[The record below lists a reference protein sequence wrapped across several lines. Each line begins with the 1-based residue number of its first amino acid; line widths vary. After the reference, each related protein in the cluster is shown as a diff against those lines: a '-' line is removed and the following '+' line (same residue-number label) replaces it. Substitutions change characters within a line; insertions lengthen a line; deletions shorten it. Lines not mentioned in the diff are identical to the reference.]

1 MPPRYSKQ
9 ELLLVGMALLLGVA
23 FRGLHA
29 DQLAIE
35 HFDEGVYASSTWY
48 DSQAGQPWPMRHLYA
63 PPLLPKT
70 IQILSAIPGLSS
82 VAPFLPSM
90 VLGSLTIL
98 LLWWLGRSMF
108 GQSAGLLLVY
118 VVGLSD
124 FHILFSRMAMTDVP
138 ALFWISVAVGIGM
151 KGLQSRSVRTM
162 ALAGLCAGIAWWTK
176 YTGWLALAI
185 LLSGTGFWWILTGR
199 REMSAVQLVKL
210 LGSTVAVAVLVW
222 LPWYL
227 MLPWYLVLN
236 DVGGYAAVA
245 ANHKAYLIGFSGWQ
259 DRLADHM
266 LYHFRFDSWLGPAS
280 IGLGLLAA
288 GTRRWM
294 ELKRSTW
301 NASSAPAAGGRNHA
315 AVAAFPSPAILVRF
329 VVAAIVLAVVA
340 AGIGSAGLLTCLAI
354 GGIAG
359 MFLWPALH
367 ELHRRSVSD
376 DRSPAVA
383 RAAPYYN
390 ADLNSAAS
398 IDPALS
404 SCILVAWFSGMLL
417 TTPMYY
423 PFPRLALPLLASIW
437 LAAAGGVTW
446 WMEATI
452 NVARRGD
459 AVAVTRQQAVMKRL
473 VMGMVLIAVAIT
485 VTGAGELRRPLVW
498 QNRTSLR
505 DASWHIASAVLQD
518 VDGKYERINPQI
530 AVPSNTIISPNPQ
543 DDISDEY
550 DADATSLDLLEQK
563 VVSPFDTTVPLA
575 DVSQPTCVVYA
586 YGEPGVLGHLFAAGL
601 NVGPVQDVGFPAASL
616 DREEIP
622 TYLIVGPNAL
632 RTPGMLNDWADKQYR
647 FQHVADF
654 HFIPS
659 EVVLYNLFSAE
670 WVGQHPECRVQK
682 LELYR
687 LK

>member
-1 MPPRYSKQ
+1 MTRRYSKQ

-23 FRGLHA
+23 FRGLHS

-35 HFDEGVYASSTWY
+35 HFDEGVYASSAWY
-48 DSQAGQPWPMRHLYA
+48 DSEAGQPWPMRHLYA

-90 VLGSLTIL
+90 FLGSLTIL
-98 LLWWLGRSMF
+98 SLWWLGRCMF

-138 ALFWISVAVGIGM
+138 VLFWISLAVGIGM
-151 KGLQSRSVRTM
+151 QGIQSRSVRTM
-162 ALAGLCAGIAWWTK
+162 ALAGLCAGVAWWTK

-185 LLSGTGFWWILTGR
+185 LLSGTGFWWILAGR
-199 REMSAVQLVKL
+199 REISAGQLVKL
-210 LGSTVAVAVLVW
+210 LGSTAAVAILVW
-222 LPWYL
+222 WPWYV
-227 MLPWYLVLN
+227 MLN

-245 ANHKAYLIGFSGWQ
+245 ANHNAYLIGLSGWQ
-259 DRLADHM
+259 NRLADHM

-288 GTRRWM
+288 GSRRWM

-301 NASSAPAAGGRNHA
+301 NASPVDAADGECHA

-329 VVAAIVLAVVA
+329 VVAAIVLAVVS
-340 AGIGSAGLLTCLAI
+340 AGIGTAGLLTCLGI
-354 GGIAG
+354 VGIAG
-359 MFLWPALH
+359 MFLWPTLH
-367 ELHRRSVSD
+367 QLYRRSVSD
-376 DRSPAVA
+376 DRSAAVA
-383 RAAPYYN
+383 GASPYYD
-390 ADLNSAAS
+390 ADMNSAAT

-423 PFPRLALPLLASIW
+423 PFPRLSLLLLASIW

-459 AVAVTRQQAVMKRL
+459 SVAVTRQQAVMKRL
-473 VMGMVLIAVAIT
+473 VMGMVLTAVAIT
-485 VTGAGELRRPLVW
+485 VTGAGELRSPLVW

-505 DASWHIASAVLQD
+505 DAAWHIADAVLQD
-518 VDGKYERINPQI
+518 VDGEYERLNPLVL
-530 AVPSNTIISPNPQ
+530 VPSNTIINPDSA
-543 DDISDEY
+543 DDVNNEY
-550 DADATSLDLLEQK
+550 DADVTSIEQLERK

-586 YGEPGVLGHLFAAGL
+586 YGEPSVLGHLHAAGL
-601 NVGPVQDVGFPAASL
+601 NVAPVQDVDFPAASL
-616 DREEIP
+616 SGEKIP

-632 RTPGMLNDWADKQYR
+632 RTPGMLNGWADRQYR
-647 FQHVADF
+647 FRHIANF
-654 HFIPS
+654 HFVPS

-670 WVGQHPECRVQK
+670 WVIQHPECRVQK

>member
-1 MPPRYSKQ
+1 MTRRYSKQ

-23 FRGLHA
+23 FRGLHT

-35 HFDEGVYASSTWY
+35 HFDEGIYASSAWY
-48 DSQAGQPWPMRHLYA
+48 DSEAGQPWPMRHLYA

-70 IQILSAIPGLSS
+70 IQVLSAIPGLSS

-90 VLGSLTIL
+90 LLGSLTIL
-98 LLWWLGRSMF
+98 LLWWLGRCMF

-138 ALFWISVAVGIGM
+138 VLFWTSLAVGIGM
-151 KGLQSRSVRTM
+151 QGIQARSVRTM
-162 ALAGLCAGIAWWTK
+162 ALAGLCVGVAWWTK

-185 LLSGTGFWWILTGR
+185 LLSGAGFWWILAGR
-199 REMSAVQLVKL
+199 REISAVQLGKL
-210 LGSTVAVAVLVW
+210 LGSTVGVAILVW

-227 MLPWYLVLN
+227 MLN
-236 DVGGYAAVA
+236 SVGGYATVA
-245 ANHKAYLIGFSGWQ
+245 ANHKAYLIGLNGWQ
-259 DRLADHM
+259 DRLASHM

-288 GTRRWM
+288 GSRRWI

-301 NASSAPAAGGRNHA
+301 NAAPVPAADGGPRA
-315 AVAAFPSPAILVRF
+315 RVAAYPSPAILVRF

-340 AGIGSAGLLTCLAI
+340 AGIGSAGLLTCLGI
-354 GGIAG
+354 GGMAG
-359 MFLWPALH
+359 MFLWPTLQK
-367 ELHRRSVSD
+367 LHRRMMND
-376 DRSPAVA
+376 DRSAVVA
-383 RAAPYYN
+383 GAEPYYE
-390 ADLNSAAS
+390 ADMNSAAS

-404 SCILVAWFSGMLL
+404 ICILLAWFCGMLL
-417 TTPMYY
+417 TTPMYH
-423 PFPRLALPLLASIW
+423 PFPRLSLPLLASIW
-437 LAAAGGVTW
+437 LAAAGGITW
-446 WMEATI
+446 WMETTI

-459 AVAVTRQQAVMKRL
+459 TIVVTRLQAAMKRL

-485 VTGAGELRRPLVW
+485 VTGAGQLRRPIVW

-505 DASWHIASAVLQD
+505 DASWHIASAVLKD
-518 VDGKYERINPQI
+518 VDGEYERTDPPII
-530 AVPSNTIISPNPQ
+530 VPSDTIISPNPT
-543 DDISDEY
+543 DDVNEGY
-550 DADATSLDLLEQK
+550 DSEATSLDQLEQE
-563 VVSPFDTTVPLA
+563 VVSRFDTTVPLA
-575 DVSQPTCVVYA
+575 DLSQPNCVVYA
-586 YGEPGVLGHLFAAGL
+586 YGEPGVLGHLHAAGL
-601 NVGPVQDVGFPAASL
+601 NVRPVQDVAFDSASL
-616 DREEIP
+616 SGKKLP
-622 TYLIVGPNAL
+622 TYLIIGPNAL

-647 FQHVADF
+647 FRLLAEF
-654 HFIPS
+654 HFVPS